1 MHGFETA
8 GDIEIRTLCGIIFDI
23 SVINFLGVDNSEVI
37 WEDVLFS
44 GDVAGVSRGSVSR
57 YVCVNKAGAAQVG
70 PVSI

>member
-1 MHGFETA
+1 MVLRQLG
-8 GDIEIRTLCGIIFDI
+8 TLKYGLYVGSYLT
-23 SVINFLGVDNSEVI
+23 SVLNFLGVDNSEVI

-57 YVCVNKAGAAQVG
+57 YVCVNKAGATQVG